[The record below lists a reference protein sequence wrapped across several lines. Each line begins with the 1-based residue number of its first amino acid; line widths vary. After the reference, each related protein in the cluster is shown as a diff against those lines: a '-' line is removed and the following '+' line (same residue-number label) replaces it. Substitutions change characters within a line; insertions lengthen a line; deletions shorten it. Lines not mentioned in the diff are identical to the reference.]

1 MPRMRN
7 QQQDYSASHTKRL
20 PPRLTIFDAL
30 QPRDMQRVVENKCGD
45 LKTDPVF
52 AFVFGVLGVIP

>member
-1 MPRMRN
+1 MRN

-20 PPRLTIFDAL
+20 LPRLTIFDAL
-30 QPRDMQRVVENKCGD
+30 QPRDMQRVVENQCGD

-52 AFVFGVLGVIP
+52 ALVFGVLGVIP